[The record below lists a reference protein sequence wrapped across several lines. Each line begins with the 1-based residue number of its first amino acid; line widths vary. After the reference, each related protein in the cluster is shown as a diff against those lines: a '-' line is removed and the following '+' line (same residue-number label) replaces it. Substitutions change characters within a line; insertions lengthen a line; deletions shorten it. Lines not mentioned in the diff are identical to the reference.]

1 RRPMLETGVTAE
13 TFRLGCT
20 PIVNLFPKTS
30 EPVRLTQR
38 QNEYLVIADARR
50 RASTGIFSVEE
61 VKVATPGATEPLRF
75 EPLYSFR
82 RGGPRPGGR
91 TSGRTST

>member
-1 RRPMLETGVTAE
+1 MTAE

-38 QNEYLVIADARR
+38 QHEYLVVPDARR

-61 VKVATPGATEPLRF
+61 V
-75 EPLYSFR
+75 
-82 RGGPRPGGR
+82 
-91 TSGRTST
+91 